1 MISFQSVGFVFQNGT
16 RGLHDVT
23 LEIGEGITAIIG
35 ANGAGKTTLVRHMN
49 GLLVPKL
56 GNVFVNGQNTRD
68 ATVAQLSR
76 MVGILNKGELQLTTE
91 QRRQLIGDKKKQIIS
106 LISRNYVDPR
116 TGTPHPPMRIE
127 QAFVEARVSV
137 DPFKGS
143 DEQAKLMAD
152 QIRAILPLKAD
163 KVKLQIKVPAAF
175 TSQSLSILKN
185 YGDIMKEDWGS
196 QGVLTALVE
205 IPAGVQSGLLDKLG
219 SLTKGGAEITLIK

>member
-1 MISFQSVGFVFQNGT
+1 MSPKYTTVRLRIGGQQFEILVKPDLALTHKTGKKQDVSQVIAMEEIYSEATKGT
-16 RGLHDVT
+16 RHSEEKLNKSFGT
-23 LEIGEGITAIIG
+23 SNTMEIIET
-35 ANGAGKTTLVRHMN
+35 
-49 GLLVPKL
+49 
-56 GNVFVNGQNTRD
+56 
-68 ATVAQLSR
+68 
-76 MVGILNKGELQLTTE
+76 ILNKGELQLTTE

-137 DPFKGS
+137 DPFKSS

>member
-1 MISFQSVGFVFQNGT
+1 MSPKYTTVRLRIGGQQFEILVKPDLALTHKTGKKQDVSQVIAMEEIYSEATKGT
-16 RGLHDVT
+16 RHSEEKLNKSFGT
-23 LEIGEGITAIIG
+23 SNTMEIIET
-35 ANGAGKTTLVRHMN
+35 
-49 GLLVPKL
+49 
-56 GNVFVNGQNTRD
+56 
-68 ATVAQLSR
+68 
-76 MVGILNKGELQLTTE
+76 ILNKGELQLTTE

-116 TGTPHPPMRIE
+116 TGTPHPPIRIE

-137 DPFKGS
+137 DPFKAS

>member
-1 MISFQSVGFVFQNGT
+1 MEEIYSEATKGTHHSEEKLNKSFGT
-16 RGLHDVT
+16 SNT
-23 LEIGEGITAIIG
+23 MEIIET
-35 ANGAGKTTLVRHMN
+35 
-49 GLLVPKL
+49 
-56 GNVFVNGQNTRD
+56 
-68 ATVAQLSR
+68 
-76 MVGILNKGELQLTTE
+76 ILNKGELQLTTE

-116 TGTPHPPMRIE
+116 TRTPHPPMRIE

-137 DPFKGS
+137 DPFKSS

-205 IPAGVQSGLLDKLG
+205 IPAGVQIGLLDKLG